1 MIYMESRIDKFSNE
15 VTPSR
20 SARNARLYKEVYG
33 KYDNLNNLPLEDNT
47 DEIDMNK
54 LQEILD
60 KSDID
65 KYRRKQ
71 EETRQHNVIEQR
83 KRNID
88 EQRLYDI
95 NKILEKA
102 KYENNKLKDVDDNS
116 KIYTSILST
125 LQKREISVD
134 ELNEIYKEEKKKEE
148 ESSKI
153 DEDLSMTRELKFKGL
168 SEETKNSNPLLE
180 HVMPNNDLSLELFE
194 DLKPTENTIITKP
207 VVPKKEDTKTNKYI
221 LTEKID
227 VHSGDTSDI
236 DIIKLP
242 EKEEDNN
249 DFFTNTYEFKDKDFL
264 DGSTKSS
271 NILKIILLF
280 LAIIVFAGVIAYFV
294 ITYGIGA

>member
-65 KYRRKQ
+65 KYRKKQ
-71 EETRQHNVIEQR
+71 EETREHNIIEQR

-102 KYENNKLKDVDDNS
+102 KYENNKLKDVEDNS
-116 KIYTSILST
+116 KVDTSILST

-134 ELNEIYKEEKKKEE
+134 ELNKIYKEEKIKED

-153 DEDLSMTRELKFKGL
+153 EDDLSMTRELKFKGL

-207 VVPKKEDTKTNKYI
+207 VVPRKDDSKTNKYI

-249 DFFTNTYEFKDKDFL
+249 DFFTNTYEFKDNDFL
-264 DGSTKSS
+264 DGSTKST

>member
-116 KIYTSILST
+116 KIDTSILST

-134 ELNEIYKEEKKKEE
+134 ELNEIYKEEKRKEE

-168 SEETKNSNPLLE
+168 SDETKNSNPLLE

>member
-116 KIYTSILST
+116 KIDTSILST

>member
-1 MIYMESRIDKFSNE
+1 MENRIDKFSNE

-65 KYRRKQ
+65 KYRKRQ
-71 EETRQHNVIEQR
+71 EETRQYNVIEQR

-102 KYENNKLKDVDDNS
+102 KYENNKLKDVGDTNKVD
-116 KIYTSILST
+116 TSILST

-134 ELNEIYKEEKKKEE
+134 ELNDTYKEEKKKEDE
-148 ESSKI
+148 LSKKE
-153 DEDLSMTRELKFKGL
+153 DDLSMTRELKFKEL
-168 SEETKNSNPLLE
+168 SEETKNGNPLLE

-207 VVPKKEDTKTNKYI
+207 VVPKNDDTKTNQYI
-221 LTEKID
+221 LSEKID

-242 EKEEDNN
+242 EKEEDNS
-249 DFFTNTYEFKDKDFL
+249 DFFTNTYEFKDNDFF
-264 DGSTKSS
+264 DGSTKST

>member
-65 KYRRKQ
+65 KYRKKQ
-71 EETRQHNVIEQR
+71 EETREHNIIEQR

-102 KYENNKLKDVDDNS
+102 KYENNKLKDVEDNS
-116 KIYTSILST
+116 KVDTSILST

-134 ELNEIYKEEKKKEE
+134 ELSKIYKEEKIKED

-153 DEDLSMTRELKFKGL
+153 EDDLSMTRELKFKGL

-207 VVPKKEDTKTNKYI
+207 VVPRKDDSKTNKYI

-249 DFFTNTYEFKDKDFL
+249 DFFTNTYEFKDNDFL
-264 DGSTKSS
+264 DGSTKST

>member
-116 KIYTSILST
+116 KIDTSILST

-134 ELNEIYKEEKKKEE
+134 ELNEIYKEEKRKEE

>member
-1 MIYMESRIDKFSNE
+1 MENRIDKFSNE

-65 KYRRKQ
+65 KYRKRQ
-71 EETRQHNVIEQR
+71 EETRQYNVIEQR

-102 KYENNKLKDVDDNS
+102 KYENNKLKDVGDTNKVD
-116 KIYTSILST
+116 TSILST

-134 ELNEIYKEEKKKEE
+134 ELNDTYKEEKKKEDE
-148 ESSKI
+148 LSKKE
-153 DEDLSMTRELKFKGL
+153 DDLSMTRELKFKEL
-168 SEETKNSNPLLE
+168 SEETKNGNPLLE

-207 VVPKKEDTKTNKYI
+207 VVPKNDDTKTNQYI
-221 LTEKID
+221 LSEKID

-249 DFFTNTYEFKDKDFL
+249 DFFTNTYEFKDNDFF
-264 DGSTKSS
+264 DGSTKST